1 MLVAEVCRHF
11 LPKLVDLNN
20 YVPAHSV
27 AQKEANWQTL
37 ATKVLRKLGM
47 KLTKGEIEAV
57 ASSKPMHIEPVLQ
70 TLQAF
75 RTRYAGDPEAA
86 KELLSVGDVTLPEG
100 IDVSELAAWA
110 MIANAVLSSD
120 SAIVKD

>member
-1 MLVAEVCRHF
+1 MRDLTLPPTHKAEEAEQLPPEQLEALYAWIDDVPLSRPKKNFARDFSDGVLVAEVCRHF

-57 ASSKPMHIEPVLQ
+57 ASSKPSM
-70 TLQAF
+70 
-75 RTRYAGDPEAA
+75 R
-86 KELLSVGDVTLPEG
+86 
-100 IDVSELAAWA
+100 
-110 MIANAVLSSD
+110 
-120 SAIVKD
+120 